1 MPALLEHCGDG
12 ERVNGALRDHQD
24 TTATLHRERES
35 LVAALHFQFKLA
47 AADRPLHRIARCA
60 LRIPANKHGV
70 VVAVGLIER
79 SVVEAACDDIVG
91 DASACEIGDHA
102 RWIRETRRESERD
115 SLRIP
120 IQWPRADRYAR
131 AAKRLHRRDKIHAL
145 HMDQI
150 VQRRLAA
157 DASAVPVPQAIGDLQ
172 AVMGSGGILLTSN
185 MDQLIRFKLLQ
196 IGQQIQLFC
205 LLYE

>member
-1 MPALLEHCGDG
+1 MALSVTIRMPPLPLIEK
-12 ERVNGALRDHQD
+12 ENRL
-24 TTATLHRERES
+24 S
-35 LVAALHFQFKLA
+35 LPPHLQFKLA

-70 VVAVGLIER
+70 VVAVGFIKR

-91 DASACEIGDHA
+91 DASPCEIGGHA

-120 IQWPRADRYAR
+120 IQWRRADRYAC

-172 AVMGSGGILLTSN
+172 AVMAFGLVAAAALH
-185 MDQLIRFKLLQ
+185 QLIGFVGL
-196 IGQQIQLFC
+196 
-205 LLYE
+205 